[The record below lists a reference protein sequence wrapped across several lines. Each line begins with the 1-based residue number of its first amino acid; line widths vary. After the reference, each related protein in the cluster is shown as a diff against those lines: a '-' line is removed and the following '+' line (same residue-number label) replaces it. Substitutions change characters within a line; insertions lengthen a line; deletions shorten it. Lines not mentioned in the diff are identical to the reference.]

1 MRTLHFCSFC
11 LLAFELVFAANAQ
24 TSTARLEGM
33 VQDQSGAV
41 IGGAK
46 VSVINDGTRQVSVVT
61 TSATGLFVFPALQPG
76 MYTLSVEA
84 SGFRKAVINAI
95 ELNVAVTVS
104 QPVKMEVGA
113 VTENVV
119 VESTAI
125 RVQTSEATVSRV
137 INMRDIDVLPQL
149 GRSPMVLAVFQ
160 PGVQISNPADVTFSR
175 VNGTRQGSN
184 NAKLDG
190 IDVNDSV
197 VPRLGLSLT
206 AVNTDSIGEFRVVTN
221 GGKAEYGRSAGGQVE
236 MITTSGTNQ
245 WHGNAF
251 DYLRNHILHAN
262 GFFSN
267 ISGTP
272 RPKFIQNIFGGSVG
286 GPVLKDRTFIF
297 GNYQGR
303 RVRQEIVR
311 NRTVL
316 TPEAKSGMFRW
327 RTPGSTTVNTFNI
340 VANDPRNRGI
350 DPTVAKDALALLP
363 NPNNTDIGDGLN
375 TAGFRFNNPNNNF
388 EDQLTIKGEHDLWSG
403 HRIFYRHSW
412 QRNSFI
418 DSLNNADATYPGQV
432 HGTQGGTRWGNAIG
446 SDWTI
451 TPTIVNEA
459 RVGHQS
465 ASVAFNRPARIAGP
479 MINATLWTNPLNPAF
494 AQGRNSPVD
503 EITDNIT
510 FLRGRHTF
518 KGGLNWRYTTQFGYN
533 DAGIYPNTS
542 FGGGQ
547 GNNVPTTI
555 GPTGGAISSNDRTTF
570 ENLYRHLLGRIEET
584 TQTFYSDLE
593 KFQAAGQPRVRNY
606 KLREKGFFFQD
617 DWRVNSRLTLNLG
630 VRYEFY
636 HVPFESDRLQG
647 TVDQA
652 AAVHGASF
660 IDNLTVRRDTKWYK
674 NDWNNFA
681 PRIGVVFDPSGSGR
695 TAIRLGYGAFYD
707 RIIGATT
714 SLVDGNTPGFAQSV
728 PVRPNSSGTTDVRL
742 VDGITLP
749 AQPPAPVLQL
759 PATRSTSIVL
769 FDPELRTGYVH
780 HFSLNVQRELMR
792 NTVMEVGYI
801 GTRGVKLFMDLNLN
815 QFRIHENFLA
825 AFRDLQANGNN
836 TSASNTL
843 VRVFGT
849 AAAATSAL
857 GATNISQGQVG
868 TAANNLDSLNF
879 SRYAAGGLSQFYL
892 RNYPQYNQVVVGKST
907 GLSWYDSFQ
916 ASLRRQ
922 AGSLKMNLAYT
933 WSKSI
938 DNISVDGNGFTTPI
952 DNYNLRLNKAIGDA
966 HRAHA
971 FLSSWIYTLPV
982 GRGRRVGADW
992 GGLAD
997 SLLGGWDIGVLNI
1010 WQSGG
1015 HFTVGSTRATYSG
1028 TGITTWSDY
1037 SGDRNIGKV
1046 ERRGDGAFYW
1056 TPEQNARFGF
1066 PAAGDIGSSGRNAFH
1081 GPRFFNFDL
1090 SLVKKFR
1097 ITEGHSLNFRW
1108 EAYNLLNNSNFG
1120 NPGTN
1125 LNQAATFG
1133 KISAQVGNPRIMQFA
1148 LRYDF

>member
-1 MRTLHFCSFC
+1 
-11 LLAFELVFAANAQ
+11 EV
-24 TSTARLEGM
+24 G
-33 VQDQSGAV
+33 
-41 IGGAK
+41 
-46 VSVINDGTRQVSVVT
+46 QVAETVT
-61 TSATGLFVFPALQPG
+61 
-76 MYTLSVEA
+76 VEA
-84 SGFRKAVINAI
+84 
-95 ELNVAVTVS
+95 NV
-104 QPVKMEVGA
+104 ER
-113 VTENVV
+113 
-119 VESTAI
+119 I
-125 RVQTSEATVSRV
+125 QTSESHHGRV
-137 INMRDIDVLPQL
+137 ITMRDIDVLPQL
-149 GRSPMVLAVFQ
+149 GRTPIILAVFQ
-160 PGVQISNPADVTFSR
+160 PGVQINPGDVTFSR
-175 VNGTRQGSN
+175 VNGLRQGSN

-251 DYLRNHILHAN
+251 DYLRNHVLHAN

-267 ISGTP
+267 ISRTP
-272 RPKFIQNIFGGSVG
+272 RPKFIQNIFGGSIG
-286 GPVLKDRTFIF
+286 GPILKDRTFIF

-316 TPEAKSGMFRW
+316 TPEAKSGAFRW
-327 RTPGSTTVNTFNI
+327 LTPGTSNLNTFNI
-340 VANDPRNRGI
+340 VSNDPRNLGI
-350 DPTVAKDALALLP
+350 DPTVAKDGLSLLP
-363 NPNNTDIGDGLN
+363 NPNNTDIGDRNN
-375 TAGFRFNNPNNNF
+375 TAGFRFNNPNNNL
-388 EDQLTIKGEHDLWSG
+388 EDQITIKGDHDLWSG

-418 DSLNNADATYPGQV
+418 DSLNNADATFPGQV

-465 ASVAFNRPARIAGP
+465 ASVAFRRPARIAGA
-479 MINATLWTNPLNPAF
+479 MITSGVWTNPLNTAF

-518 KGGLNWRYTTQFGYN
+518 KGGFNWRYTTQLGYN
-533 DAGIYPNTS
+533 DAGIYANTS
-542 FGGGQ
+542 FGLNF
-547 GNNVPTTI
+547 GNSVPTTI
-555 GPTGGAISSNDRTTF
+555 GPTGGAISSADRQIF
-570 ENLYRHLLGRIEET
+570 ENLYRNLLGRIE
-584 TQTFYSDLE
+584 QTGVTYYSDLE
-593 KFQAAGQPRVRNY
+593 KFQAVGTPRVRNY

-617 DWRVNSRLTLNLG
+617 DWKVNNRMTLNLG
-630 VRYEFY
+630 LRYEFY
-636 HVPFESDRLQG
+636 HVPFESNRYQG

-652 AAVHGASF
+652 AAVHGVSF
-660 IDNLTVRRDTKWYK
+660 IDNLTVKRDSNWYN

-681 PRIGVVFDPSGSGR
+681 PRVGIVFDPKGDGR
-695 TAIRLGYGAFYD
+695 MAVRAHYGAFYD

-714 SLVDGNTPGFAQSV
+714 SLVDGNTPGFFFAANR
-728 PVRPNSSGTTDVRL
+728 RPNTSGTTDIRL
-742 VDGITLP
+742 RDGLVVEP
-749 AQPPAPVLQL
+749 APAAPVLQL

-769 FDPELRTGYVH
+769 FQPDLRTGYVH
-780 HFSLNVQRELMR
+780 HFGLNVQRELMR
-792 NTVMEVGYI
+792 NTVMEIGYI
-801 GTRGVKLFMDLNLN
+801 GTRGVKLFMDRNVN
-815 QFRIHENFLA
+815 QMRIYENFLP
-825 AFRDLQANGNN
+825 AFKELQAFQASG
-836 TSASNTL
+836 TAPSAGNTL

-849 AAAATSAL
+849 PAAALTGL
-857 GATNISQGQVG
+857 GATNVTQGAVG
-868 TAANNLDSLNF
+868 AAASNLDTANF
-879 SRYAAGGLSQFYL
+879 SRYAAAGVSQFYL
-892 RNYPQYNQVVVGKST
+892 RNYPQYDQVVLGT
-907 GLSWYDSFQ
+907 NDGRSWYDSFQ

-952 DNYNLRLNKAIGDA
+952 DNYNLRLNKSIGDA

-982 GRGRRVGADW
+982 GRGRRIGADW

-1015 HFTVGSTRATYSG
+1015 HFTVGSTRATASG
-1028 TGITTWSDY
+1028 TGITTWANY
-1037 SGDRNIGKV
+1037 SGDRDIGTV
-1046 ERRGDGAFYW
+1046 NRRGDGVFFW
-1056 TPEQNARFGF
+1056 TAEQNARFGF
-1066 PAAGDIGSSGRNAFH
+1066 PGAGEIGTSGRNAFH
-1081 GPRFFNFDL
+1081 GPRFFNLDL

-1097 ITEGHSLNFRW
+1097 IIEGHSVNFRW
-1108 EAYNLLNNSNFG
+1108 EAYNLLNNVNFG

-1125 LNQAATFG
+1125 LTQAATFG
-1133 KISAQVGNPRIMQFA
+1133 KVSAQVSNPRIMQFA